1 MIDKLN
7 QSINKLSCSEAKNAL
22 LNMMYRIR
30 DIKELSDLPE
40 EKLAEL
46 YSLYD
51 EITGTSASR
60 EYDERQYEAV
70 HIVCGESVAGS
81 LRVGLGY
88 EHKVIGFPDFFAVG
102 PLWKLDKDVGRKRRY
117 DWLESQ
123 LTVDMNYIEEEYK
136 SRFSKTVKKIDAI
149 PNNIPIVIWS
159 GDNADE
165 QTGIRYILN
174 LLKEK
179 PNDISLISATTA
191 YQELFN
197 TSDVQYFCH
206 HTAHVEPEKLNLI
219 YEKKLSKPLSF
230 EARNQFQREWK
241 SLSETEE
248 VLRVWENNQVKS
260 VNENHFDQLIIACA
274 QKVYTEEIE
283 KDYMRAALLI
293 GEVLGELEGGMS
305 DTFLEYRIRRLIHKG
320 VFDMK
325 GNLKSMRHYSVKL
338 K

>member
-1 MIDKLN
+1 M
-7 QSINKLSCSEAKNAL
+7 
-22 LNMMYRIR
+22 
-30 DIKELSDLPE
+30 
-40 EKLAEL
+40 
-46 YSLYD
+46 
-51 EITGTSASR
+51 
-60 EYDERQYEAV
+60 
-70 HIVCGESVAGS
+70 
-81 LRVGLGY
+81 
-88 EHKVIGFPDFFAVG
+88 
-102 PLWKLDKDVGRKRRY
+102 
-117 DWLESQ
+117 
-123 LTVDMNYIEEEYK
+123 
-136 SRFSKTVKKIDAI
+136 
-149 PNNIPIVIWS
+149 IWS

-165 QTGIRYILN
+165 QTGIRYILH

-179 PNDISLISATTA
+179 PNDISLINTTTA

-197 TSDVQYFCH
+197 TSDVQYFCY

-219 YEKKLSKPLSF
+219 YQKKLSIPLSF
-230 EARNQFQREWK
+230 EARNQLHLEWN

-274 QKVYTEEIE
+274 QKVHTEQIE
-283 KDYMRAALLI
+283 KDFMRSAMLI

-305 DTFLEYRIRRLIHKG
+305 DTFLEYRIRHLIHNG